1 MYKEIEKTSSKLYK
15 MLPNM
20 KYNKQELNNCKQLMH
35 RLKQV
40 TIKWTNKNKKCKIQ
54 WKNLKLKLNK
64 GMESG

>member
-40 TIKWTNKNKKCKIQ
+40 TIK
-54 WKNLKLKLNK
+54 
-64 GMESG
+64 